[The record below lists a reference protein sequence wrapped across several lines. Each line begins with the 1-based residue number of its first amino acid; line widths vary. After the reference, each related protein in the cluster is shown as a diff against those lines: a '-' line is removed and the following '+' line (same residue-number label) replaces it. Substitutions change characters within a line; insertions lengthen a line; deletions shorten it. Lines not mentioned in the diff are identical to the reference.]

1 MPTWKNLH
9 KNPKVQYSES
19 LQDGERS
26 HIRRVMCPQL
36 QGTEVPVLGTLPHL
50 CISSSGYSC
59 VPFIT
64 SFNKLVSIRKSFP
77 EFLQFDH
84 TRGGGYW
91 NLWSVVC
98 WSEAGDNLGLE
109 LVSKVG
115 VCASCE
121 TNRLTCAVWHCLQSV
136 RTELNC
142 GTLSW
147 YCRELVWGKL
157 PVRQGGWLNEV
168 HNSAGDL
175 SHVSCFLEEH
185 SLTK

>member
-98 WSEAGDNLGLE
+98 WSEAGDNLGLQLGSE
-109 LVSKVG
+109 VG
-115 VCASCE
+115 QGTPGRGPVF
-121 TNRLTCAVWHCLQSV
+121 WDWI
-136 RTELNC
+136 LNLW
-142 GTLSW
+142 GLMLSPGRQHQKW
-147 YCRELVWGKL
+147 VKL
-157 PVRQGGWLNEV
+157 
-168 HNSAGDL
+168 
-175 SHVSCFLEEH
+175 
-185 SLTK
+185 